1 MQQDANYL
9 IIRVVNHWW
18 LPLAL
23 VVGVVDHWSL
33 PWAAAGGGFTGG
45 IGDLRCFPLA
55 IHILIP
61 KRDEHRCSAVMKENL
76 THDMLIF
83 LFQLLSWLR
92 L

>member
-1 MQQDANYL
+1 MQQAANYL